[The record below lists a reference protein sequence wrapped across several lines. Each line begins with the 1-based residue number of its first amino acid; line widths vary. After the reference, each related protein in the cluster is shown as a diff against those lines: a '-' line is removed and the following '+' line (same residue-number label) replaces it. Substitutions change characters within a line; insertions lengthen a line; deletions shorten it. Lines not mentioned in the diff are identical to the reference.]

1 MDMLSLMT
9 DEELVCRAQA
19 GCMASF
25 GELVG
30 RYQVPIRHF
39 LRRKCGTREDTDD
52 LTQET
57 FLRAYKKLWSF
68 HRGAEFRPWI
78 FTVAYRV
85 ALNALR
91 RRRLANLGE
100 TVTSGPVAPPPRC
113 ELEVAEERGRLWDIV
128 QAQVTPIQFTV
139 LWLFYVEQ
147 LSTRHIAQVTGKS
160 EGAVKTLLC
169 RARKALLPHLRPFVT
184 EPAPNGVTAEAD
196 GGPVPPAEGAR
207 R

>member
-1 MDMLSLMT
+1 MDTLSLMT
-9 DEELVCRAQA
+9 DEELVRRAQA
-19 GCMASF
+19 GCTASF
-25 GELVG
+25 GELVR

-39 LRRKCGTREDTDD
+39 LRRKCGTREDTED

-57 FLRAYKKLWSF
+57 FLRAYRKLWSF
-68 HRGAEFRPWI
+68 HNGAEFRPWI

-100 TVTSGPVAPPPRC
+100 TVAPGPTAPPSPS
-113 ELEVAEERGRLWDIV
+113 ELESSEERGRLWDIV

-147 LSTRHIAQVTGKS
+147 LGTRHIARVTGKS
-160 EGAVKTLLC
+160 ESAVKTLLC
-169 RARKALLPHLRPFVT
+169 RARKALLPHLRPFVGQ
-184 EPAPNGVTAEAD
+184 PAPEGMAA
-196 GGPVPPAEGAR
+196 GPE
-207 R
+207 